1 MDTLDGH
8 TRGCCWLVARVLQS
22 GKQILQSGKQSGK
35 QTSIKPNS
43 EAINPDL
50 IRFQEPNGG
59 ARYGE
64 LQSMEQWTN
73 GLQQLAETHQCVM

>member
-1 MDTLDGH
+1 MDTLDGQ
-8 TRGCCWLVARVLQS
+8 TRGCCWLVARVQ
-22 GKQILQSGKQSGK
+22 QSGK
-35 QTSIKPNS
+35 QTSINPYS
-43 EAINPDL
+43 EAFNPDL